1 VQNLVMRGPADS
13 PTTGGVSVAA
23 HGDWIGISARGE
35 LDIATAPHLD
45 AVLCDVE
52 ARDRRVAV
60 DLHALTFMD
69 SSGVNLLARHT
80 ARAHSIG
87 FALAIIPPVAS
98 VARVLD
104 LAGVT
109 HLLPIVEGRAHLPL
123 GDAPW

>member
-1 VQNLVMRGPADS
+1 MLGPAKS
-13 PTTGGVSVAA
+13 PAGGGVSVAS
-23 HGDWIGISARGE
+23 HGDWIGVSARGE
-35 LDIATAPHLD
+35 LDIATAPQLD

-69 SSGVNLLARHT
+69 SSGVNLLVRH
-80 ARAHSIG
+80 AVRAHCMG
-87 FALAIIPPVAS
+87 FALAIVPPVAR

-109 HLLPIVEGRAHLPL
+109 HLLPIVEGTADLAPD
-123 GDAPW
+123 DARW